1 MLYVSL
7 LGGLRIT
14 HGEAHVAAVD
24 TARLQSLL
32 AYLVLSGGVP
42 QSRAH
47 LAFLFWPDTTE
58 AQARTNLRNLLHH
71 LRHALPD
78 ADTHLAADGQTLR
91 WLTDAPFWLD
101 VESFERAL
109 AEADQAAREGSAPA
123 GREAL
128 ERAVALYQGDLL
140 PSCYDDWIVPRR
152 ESLRQAYLSALERLG
167 SMAEEQRDYRTA
179 IGMAERLLWHD
190 PLHEAT
196 YRHLMRLHALEGD
209 RAGALRVYHTCTT
222 ALQRELD
229 VEPSPATR
237 LIYEQIVGAGVPH
250 AASEPA
256 EAASSALIGREA
268 EWKQTLLAWRA
279 TASGGAPH
287 ALLLCG
293 EAGIGKTR
301 LVEQLLQWASRQ
313 GIPCAAARCYAAEG
327 ALAYAPVTAWL
338 RANPLAPMD
347 DVWLSEVGRLLPE
360 VLAKRPGLQRPGALT
375 EAWQRQRLFEA
386 LARAILGMGQPL
398 LLVMDDLQWCDRDT
412 LEWLHFLLR
421 FDRGARLL
429 FAGSYRPEEI
439 GEGHP
444 LLPAIQAL
452 RLSEQV
458 TEVELEPLDEA
469 ATGALASHVAGR
481 PIDAGTAKRIYL
493 QTEGNPLFVVE
504 TVRAEMA
511 GRRREDAAGTSRQPG
526 ADHPAGAVGPT
537 PKVQAVLEARLAQ
550 LSAPARELAGVAAA
564 IGREFSLRLLA
575 RASAHDEDALVR
587 GLDEL
592 WRRRIVREH
601 GRDAYDFTHDK
612 LREATYLAQGTARR
626 RMFHR
631 AIAEALQEISA
642 HDLDAVS
649 HQVAAHYERAG
660 MPNEAAPYYLRAA
673 QVARRVYA
681 NLEAIAL
688 LRQGL
693 AVSGEAEG
701 GPGHDRP
708 GQEVATRLW
717 EELGDLLELK
727 ADHDGALQAYERA
740 RERSAPG
747 DQLGHARLHRKAAAV
762 RREQRLYSEA
772 LDACSHAEAILGAQ
786 PAGDEDSWWGAWLE
800 VQIERV
806 WVLYWSARWR
816 ELEELVRSLQP
827 VMHSRGGGTNR
838 MRFLWASCLLGLRR
852 ERYQVSDS
860 MLADARE
867 GHALCQ
873 SLGAAREKIDWEFE
887 IGFLHLWR
895 RELDEAESHLKAS
908 LELALQAGVVP
919 FQTLG
924 LTYLTVVQRF
934 RGLDAQVAGYA
945 RRSLEAAEEAR
956 MPDYVAAAYGNQA
969 WLAWRRQD
977 LGAAEK
983 SARSALVL
991 WQQSPLVYPFQWQAL
1006 WPLVGVA
1013 LAEGRKDEAWIQIQ
1027 ALLEP
1032 AQQQLPHDL
1041 NSALESARHAR
1052 DGGRAG
1058 AAGAHMDRA
1067 MALAREL
1074 GYL

>member
-14 HGEAHVAAVD
+14 HGEAQVAAVD

-42 QSRAH
+42 QPRAH
-47 LAFLFWPDTTE
+47 VAFLFWPDTTE

-91 WLTDAPFWLD
+91 WLTDAPCWLD
-101 VESFERAL
+101 VDSFERAL
-109 AEADQAAREGSAPA
+109 AEADQAARDGSAPA
-123 GREAL
+123 SREAL

-152 ESLRQAYLSALERLG
+152 ESLRQAYLGALERLG

-179 IGMAERLLWHD
+179 IGMAERLLRHD

-196 YRHLMRLHALEGD
+196 YRHLMRLYALEGD

-222 ALQRELD
+222 ALQRELE

-237 LIYEQIVGAGVPH
+237 LVYEQIMGAGVPL

-256 EAASSALIGREA
+256 EAASSPLIGREA
-268 EWKQTLLAWRA
+268 EWKQMLLAWRA
-279 TASGGAPH
+279 TAGGGAPH
-287 ALLLCG
+287 AILLCG

-327 ALAYAPVTAWL
+327 ALAYAPITAWL
-338 RANPLAPMD
+338 RANPLAPLD
-347 DVWLSEVGRLLPE
+347 DIWLSEVGRLLPE
-360 VLAKRPGLQRPGALT
+360 VLAKRPGLPHPAALT

-444 LLPAIQAL
+444 LLPALQAL

-458 TEVELEPLDEA
+458 TEVELQPLDEA
-469 ATGALASHVAGR
+469 ATRALASHVAGR
-481 PIDAGTAKRIYL
+481 PIDAGTAERIYL

-511 GRRREDAAGTSRQPG
+511 GRRREGPAGTGRQPG
-526 ADHPAGAVGPT
+526 ADRPAGAVGPT
-537 PKVQAVLEARLAQ
+537 PKVQAILEARLAQ

-564 IGREFSLRLLA
+564 IGREFGLRLLA
-575 RASAHDEDALVR
+575 RASSHDEDALVR

-612 LREATYLAQGTARR
+612 LREAAYLAQGTARR

-649 HQVAAHYERAG
+649 HQVASHYERAG
-660 MPNEAAPYYLRAA
+660 LPDEAAPHYLRAA

-681 NLEAIAL
+681 NQEAIAL
-688 LRQGL
+688 LRHGL
-693 AVSGEAEG
+693 AVAEEAK
-701 GPGHDRP
+701 DRP
-708 GQEVATRLW
+708 GPQGERQEAAARLW
-717 EELGDLLELK
+717 EELGDLLELR
-727 ADHDGALQAYERA
+727 ADHDDALQAYERA
-740 RERSAPG
+740 RGRSAPE
-747 DQLGHARLHRKAAAV
+747 DQLGHSRLHRKAAAV

-772 LDACSHAEAILGAQ
+772 LDACSRAEAVLGTQ
-786 PAGDEDSWWGAWLE
+786 PAGDEGAWWGAWLE
-800 VQIERV
+800 VQMERV

-827 VMHSRGGGTNR
+827 VMESRGGGTNR
-838 MRFLWASCLLGLRR
+838 MRFLWATCLLGLRR
-852 ERYQVSDS
+852 ERYQVSDG

-867 GHALCQ
+867 GYALCQ
-873 SLGAAREKIDWEFE
+873 SLGATRERIDWEFE

-908 LELALQAGVVP
+908 LELAQRAGVVP

-924 LTYLTVVQRF
+924 LTYLTAVQRF
-934 RGLDAQVAGYA
+934 RGLEAQVAGYA
-945 RRSLEAAEEAR
+945 QRSLEAAEEAR

-969 WLAWRRQD
+969 WLAWRSQD
-977 LGAAEK
+977 PAAAEK
-983 SARSALVL
+983 AAQEARTR
-991 WQQSPLVYPFQWQAL
+991 WQTSPLVYPFQWMAL
-1006 WPLVGVA
+1006 WPLIAVA
-1013 LAEGRKDEAWIQIQ
+1013 LSDGREDSVWAGVES
-1027 ALLEP
+1027 LLEP
-1032 AQQQLPHDL
+1032 AQQRPPPELGDL
-1041 NSALESARHAR
+1041 LEAALSDRAMGHATAARR
-1052 DGGRAG
+1052 LL
-1058 AAGAHMDRA
+1058 DRA
-1067 MALAREL
+1067 MAVAQEL